1 MKWLVLAA
9 LAVYG
14 FFVFPGHT
22 YLQSDTQIYV
32 PMFDR
37 ISDPALFER
46 ELVAQKQ
53 HVSLT
58 IYDEVAIGVR
68 KLTGLDYEYTLG
80 AVQLLCRFG
89 GLYGLYLAGTG
100 LGLSSGLALLVPV
113 LAGFGAFI
121 SGPAVIT
128 FEYEPVPRGYSV
140 LLTFL
145 AVGFALH
152 GRNTAAALAAG
163 AAFLFHAPAVV
174 PFLIPFAWTQLRSR
188 NFRALGVFGCAVA
201 LTLILAMTQAGSIEP
216 QSFWTRVDPEWEK
229 LQRMR
234 AAYNWLSTWKPW
246 MFQEFLLHGVL
257 SAVAC
262 WRIWTHMGLLARV
275 YIPSMVAIGLASL
288 PLGWFL
294 MEDVKWLLMAQIQP
308 SRSVLYTVEFSL
320 VLCAAAGLFAVRAR
334 RYWEA
339 TLWFAPGAFIAIN
352 KYICNTPYQME
363 RVYWTLPV
371 IVAAVAVAL
380 LLRRER
386 AWAMPL
392 AFGVAALMGWIFLD
406 ATRQTNYDTAIHH
419 AELDDVSRWARENT
433 PKSAMFQLPEFSR
446 SLISG
451 VFRVRAQRALFV
463 DWKVGGQV
471 NYSRDLS
478 FEWWRRMQIA
488 DNRNK
493 PLASWRDDGVDY
505 LVLKSATPFEG
516 HQALYRNAKYAVYA
530 LR

>member
-1 MKWLVLAA
+1 MKWLVLAG

-14 FFVFPGHT
+14 FIVFPGHT
-22 YLQSDTQIYV
+22 YLQSDTQIYA

-37 ISDPALFER
+37 ISDPSLFER
-46 ELVAQKQ
+46 EIVAQRQ
-53 HVSLT
+53 HVALT
-58 IYDEVAIGVR
+58 VYDEVAIGVR
-68 KLTGLDYEYTLG
+68 NLTGLDYQYSLG

-89 GLYGLYLAGTG
+89 GLYGLYLIGTA
-100 LGLSSGLALLVPV
+100 LGLAPALALMVPV

-128 FEYEPVPRGYSV
+128 FEYEPVPRGFAV

-145 AVGFALH
+145 AVGLAMH
-152 GRNTAAALAAG
+152 RRNTAAALSAG
-163 AAFLFHAPAVV
+163 LAFLFHAPAVV
-174 PFLIPFAWTQLRSR
+174 PFLVPFAWVQLRNR
-188 NFRALGVFGCAVA
+188 DYRPLGVFACALA
-201 LTLILAMTQAGSIEP
+201 LTSVLALTQSGVVEP

-234 AAYNWLSTWKPW
+234 AAYNWLSTWKDW
-246 MFQEFLLHGVL
+246 MFREFLLHGTL
-257 SAVAC
+257 AAVAC
-262 WRIWTHMGLLARV
+262 WRIWTHMSVLARI
-275 YIPSMVAIGLASL
+275 YIPSMVAIGLLSL
-288 PLGWFL
+288 PLGWVL

-320 VLCAAAGLFAVRAR
+320 VTCAVAGLYAVRSR

-339 TLWFAPGAFIAIN
+339 PLWFTPGAFIAIN
-352 KYICNTPYQME
+352 KYMLNAPYQME

-371 IVAAVAVAL
+371 IAAAVLVSML
-380 LLRRER
+380 LQRDR

-392 AFGVAALMGWIFLD
+392 AFGVAVFMGWTFLD
-406 ATRQTNYDTAIHH
+406 ATKQTNYDPKIHH
-419 AELDDVSRWARENT
+419 AELDDVSRWAREHT
-433 PKSAMFQLPEFSR
+433 PKNAMFQLPEFPR

-488 DNRNK
+488 DDKKK
-493 PLASWRDDGVDY
+493 PLASWRDEGVDY
-505 LVLKSATPFEG
+505 LVLNAATPFDG
-516 HQALYRNAKYAVYA
+516 HQALYRNAKYAVYS